1 MSTFARV
8 VAFLLGLAIAACA
21 FLPWT
26 PGATGIGVPLGS
38 LITPGTSADG
48 ITWVGSIGLPIIVAG
63 VLVALGAIG
72 NARSLVIIGGLAA
85 VAIPTAWILVNAI
98 SSGAAA
104 VPVSQIRI
112 GAYGAAI
119 AGFMTLILAA
129 VAVDTRVPSV
139 R

>member
-1 MSTFARV
+1 MSSFARA

-26 PGATGIGVPLGS
+26 PGSTGVGVPLGS
-38 LITPGTSADG
+38 LITPGTSSDG
-48 ITWVGSIGLPIIVAG
+48 ITWVVSIGLPIVVAG
-63 VLVALGAIG
+63 IVVVLGSVL
-72 NARSLVIIGGLAA
+72 NARSLVIIGGLVA
-85 VAIPTAWILVNAI
+85 VAVPTAWILVNAI
-98 SSGAAA
+98 SGGSTAL
-104 VPVSQIRI
+104 PVSQIRI

-129 VAVDTRVPSV
+129 VAIDTRVPSA